1 MKGFFELTE
10 EFRKELKEIDRIT
23 MIKKDINIYICSEL
37 WKKVSYILDY
47 IKAYSQAR
55 EKGRTI
61 MKERLDLIVKKT
73 LQNKFYV

>member
-47 IKAYSQAR
+47 IKAYS
-55 EKGRTI
+55 
-61 MKERLDLIVKKT
+61 
-73 LQNKFYV
+73 